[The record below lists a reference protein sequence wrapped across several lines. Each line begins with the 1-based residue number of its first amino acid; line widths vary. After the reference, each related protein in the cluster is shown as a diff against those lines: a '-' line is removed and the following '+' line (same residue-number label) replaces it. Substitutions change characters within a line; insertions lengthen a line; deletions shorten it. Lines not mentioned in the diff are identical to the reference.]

1 MGIGG
6 RGGGLV
12 CKGIE
17 DATKQRPIEREI
29 HTVFGNTQVSDV
41 NKDIKCGDGGRG
53 DFNSP

>member
-17 DATKQRPIEREI
+17 DATKQRPIELEI